1 MRLCQESVSF
11 KFCVAYTEEE
21 LQIRSQEK
29 IQLPERT
36 ISQTFGFVFC
46 HRQLQAVVC
55 STGQCRAKK
64 QIHELF
70 PGFCLTW
77 KESGKVYFELECQPQ
92 KLPCVFWLLT
102 GQAALLTLFV

>member
-1 MRLCQESVSF
+1 MRLCQEFVSF
-11 KFCVAYTEEE
+11 KFCMAYTEEE

-36 ISQTFGFVFC
+36 FSKTFGFVFC

-55 STGQCRAKK
+55 STGQCRAKN
-64 QIHELF
+64 QNHELF

-77 KESGKVYFELECQPQ
+77 KNLER
-92 KLPCVFWLLT
+92 F
-102 GQAALLTLFV
+102 TLNLSVNHKNFLVSFGC